1 MSASFSWLAMSL
13 IATSTIS
20 LERSIAKGL
29 LTVTVTT
36 SLVLVQAKHTN
47 AVASKRNNFFIL
59 LNQLIIEK
67 RIMDYEDIENGKNG

>member
-1 MSASFSWLAMSL
+1 MSL